1 MQFNLKKNAHLYEL
15 FMRQLK
21 EIAGRYTQF
30 YFSSYLLVE
39 KIEVPGENHLP
50 AKLINFIT

>member
-21 EIAGRYTQF
+21 EIARYTQF